1 MKEVEEGFASLS
13 LSSHL
18 FSYAHFLFIF
28 AGHFVNVLNNRGRT
42 FTAQI

>member
-1 MKEVEEGFASLS
+1 MKEVEEGFASS

-28 AGHFVNVLNNRGRT
+28 AGHFVNVLNNT
-42 FTAQI
+42 